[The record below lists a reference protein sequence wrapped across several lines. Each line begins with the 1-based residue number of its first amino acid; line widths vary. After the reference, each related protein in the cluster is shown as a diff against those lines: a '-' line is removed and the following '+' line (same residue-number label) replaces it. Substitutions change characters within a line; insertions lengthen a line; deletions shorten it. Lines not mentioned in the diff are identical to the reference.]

1 MISLHSTYL
10 FSKSSTL
17 DLSRIERQQMQS
29 MRRLSTGTVAF
40 EPADQGGGAGVALK
54 YRNTGLMQRALE
66 PGLLN
71 AKSYL
76 EAQAAGLQHIGA
88 TLDRLNVLAVQMQD
102 ASKSQADLDTYMKEF
117 DQLRTE
123 ISATRQQQF
132 NGIDLMYVTGA
143 APAQVFTVVLNERGD
158 QTMDVTQTDFG
169 TETLWDQFL
178 GSPISS
184 PADLADVGTS
194 FYLTP
199 QDVFDEAAGFGQSG
213 FAVLVEDVNARLARN
228 GAEQSRLG
236 VALDHLRQRTVES
249 EKAGGRIYDTDVAV
263 EVTKLAR
270 QNILAQTVAA
280 SRTQSNVL
288 SEVALKVLGG

>member
-1 MISLHSTYL
+1 MISLQSTYL
-10 FSKSSTL
+10 FSKSSEIDMSL
-17 DLSRIERQQMQS
+17 VNRQQLQS

-54 YRNTGLMQRALE
+54 YQNTGLMQRAVE
-66 PGLLN
+66 PGILN

-76 EAQAAGLQHIGA
+76 EAQASGLRHIA
-88 TLDRLNVLAVQMQD
+88 SALDRLSVLAVQMQD
-102 ASKSQADLDTYMKEF
+102 PSKSQADMDVSMQEF

-143 APAQVFTVVLNERGD
+143 ATAQTFTLVLNERGD
-158 QTMDVTQTDFG
+158 QTMNVTQTDFG
-169 TETLWDQFL
+169 TEPLWDQFL

-184 PADLADVGTS
+184 PADLADVGSS

-199 QDVFDEAAGFGQSG
+199 QDVFDEATGLGQSG
-213 FAVLVEDVNARLARN
+213 FSTLVEDVNARLARN

-236 VALDHLRQRTVES
+236 IALDHLRQRTTDS
-249 EKAGGRIYDTDVAV
+249 EAAGGRIYDTDVAA

-270 QNILAQTVAA
+270 QNILVQAVAA
-280 SRTQSNVL
+280 SRAQSNVL
-288 SEVALKVLGG
+288 SEVALRVLGG